1 LGITNALSREH
12 DDRLVRR
19 ERAMKMI
26 RRLGLA
32 TAFLLLTA
40 TGLAIPPGAAAQGCA
55 LCYQS
60 ASAAGPRAIHAL
72 RNGILI
78 LMVPPA
84 FICIGVSY
92 LVYRRRNLH
101 NESADETIQA

>member
-1 LGITNALSREH
+1 MT
-12 DDRLVRR
+12 V
-19 ERAMKMI
+19 KKC
-26 RRLGLA
+26 LGLMVGVLGA
-32 TAFLLLTA
+32 AALA
-40 TGLAIPPGAAAQGCA
+40 LAISPGAAAQGCA

-72 RNGILI
+72 RDGILI

-84 FICIGVSY
+84 FICAGVSY

-101 NESADETIQA
+101 NQSI

>member
-1 LGITNALSREH
+1 MTMSKDLNVITVFLIVA
-12 DDRLVRR
+12 
-19 ERAMKMI
+19 
-26 RRLGLA
+26 A
-32 TAFLLLTA
+32 TALVVA
-40 TGLAIPPGAAAQGCA
+40 PDAAAQGCA

-84 FICIGVSY
+84 FICCGISY

-101 NESADETIQA
+101 NQST

>member
-1 LGITNALSREH
+1 
-12 DDRLVRR
+12 
-19 ERAMKMI
+19 MKMMKVM
-26 RRLGLA
+26 RHLCLTA
-32 TAFLLLTA
+32 AAFLVAAA
-40 TGLAIPPGAAAQGCA
+40 TGLAIPPGAAAQGCS

-84 FICIGVSY
+84 FICLGITY

-101 NESADETIQA
+101 NESADETTRA

>member
-1 LGITNALSREH
+1 MNSM
-12 DDRLVRR
+12 RR
-19 ERAMKMI
+19 V
-26 RRLGLA
+26 GLTA
-32 TAFLLLTA
+32 AFLLVAT
-40 TGLAIPPGAAAQGCA
+40 TGLAIPPYAAGQGCA

-84 FICIGVSY
+84 FICIAISY

-101 NESADETIQA
+101 NESTDETTQV